1 VKIRNVLPLV
11 AVLLITPGIGAGRG
25 SSLYARDVGASDD
38 PDEYVTKNNLVHW
51 KGFGCTSIPNREV
64 MMEISAKTC
73 RVTV

>member
-1 VKIRNVLPLV
+1 
-11 AVLLITPGIGAGRG
+11 VLLVTPEIGTDRG

-51 KGFGCTSIPNREV
+51 KGFGCMRIPNREV
-64 MMEISAKTC
+64 EMEISAKTR

>member
-1 VKIRNVLPLV
+1 MKIRNVLPLV
-11 AVLLITPGIGAGRG
+11 AVLLVTPGIRADRG

-51 KGFGCTSIPNREV
+51 KGFGCMRIPNREV
-64 MMEISAKTC
+64 KMEISAETC